1 MVEQSTVNRLVVG
14 SSPTRGACTNDFVF
28 DRIRCDWTYLEYMF
42 DPGADTVPP
51 GAATTANRGCFS
63 CRSLVDVFGV

>member
-1 MVEQSTVNRLVVG
+1 
-14 SSPTRGACTNDFVF
+14 
-28 DRIRCDWTYLEYMF
+28 MF